1 MYYYIMKK
9 FNLCVL
15 SCVFLSQFSFSQITV
30 SPSELSTSILIA
42 DKDLAAKNECS
53 QENFGGH
60 FKEFFDEDI
69 NAPVFQFEIHN
80 ASDNYK
86 CANFKK
92 YLHKIKLEATAPE
105 NLIGIEGET
114 VTYTWKFKLDEKF
127 LSSTKKEIDIHQLK
141 AVGGSEYEIPL
152 FSLTTVKGRRSDKL
166 ELRYTE
172 MDEQITLKAVDLS
185 LLKGKWVEVS
195 ETITYGEIGA
205 YTITIKSTNDDEMLL
220 EFSKDAIRTWKTD
233 AEFIR
238 PKWGIYRDLK
248 DVNDVRNETVRFAN
262 FKVEESNTLEMFK
275 ASLNNDD
282 VKIFPNPASDKVTIQ
297 GASLE
302 DYDAIILHD
311 SFGREIQLKRPIVRN
326 SLDVSSLKNG
336 VYFIVFKKDKEI
348 KVVKKLLKF

>member
-1 MYYYIMKK
+1 MKK
-9 FNLCVL
+9 FNLCIL
-15 SCVFLSQFSFSQITV
+15 ACVFTLQFSYSQITV
-30 SPSELSTSILIA
+30 NTSSILVA

-69 NAPVFQFEIHN
+69 NTPVFQFEMHN

-86 CANFKK
+86 CENFKK
-92 YLHKIKLEATAPE
+92 YLHKIKLNAAAPE

-114 VTYTWKFKLDEKF
+114 VIYTWKFKLDPKF
-127 LSSTKKEIDIHQLK
+127 LASTKKTIDIHQLK
-141 AVGGSEYEIPL
+141 AVGGDEEEIPL
-152 FSLTTVKGRRSDKL
+152 FTLSAVKGRKNDQL

-172 MDEQITLKAVDLS
+172 MDEQITLKAVDLTAF
-185 LLKGKWVEVS
+185 KGIWVEVS

-205 YTITIKSTNDDEMLL
+205 YAIHIKKVSDDTVLL
-220 EFSKDAIRTWKTD
+220 DFNKGAIRTWKTD

-238 PKWGIYRDLK
+238 PKWGMYRDLK
-248 DVNDVRNETVRFAN
+248 ETNDVRNETIRFAN
-262 FKVEESNTLEMFK
+262 FNVEESNTLDLFK

-282 VKIFPNPASDKVTIQ
+282 IKIFPNPASDKVTIQ
-297 GASLE
+297 GATLE
-302 DYDAIILHD
+302 KYDTTLLHD
-311 SFGREIQLKRPIVRN
+311 SFGREIYLKKPILNN
-326 SLDVSSLKNG
+326 SIDVSSLENG